1 MKTAPLMK
9 AAMIAVKDCLAVKP
23 EETALVVTD
32 TEKLDIARAF
42 LLALHAIGADATLTI
57 MIPRQYNGQEPPRDI
72 AAAMKASDV
81 VFIPT
86 TRSLSHTKA
95 RMAASKAG
103 ARIASMPGIT
113 EGMMTVG
120 GMTADYRKV
129 SELSWKLTELLDK
142 TKRIQ
147 ITTSRGTNLVMS
159 VEGRKPGTPPDDGWY
174 TESGRWGN
182 LPAGEAYIA
191 PVEESVEGTA
201 VIDGSMASIGSLKDP
216 IRLRIE
222 KGRAVAIEGGVEAA
236 AFRKLL
242 EDIQDPNAY
251 IVGEFGIGT
260 NEKARLMGNIL
271 EDEKVLETV
280 HIALGMNTDM
290 GGKIDSKTHNDGIIL
305 NPTVKFDDR
314 TVLEQGKIVICQV

>member
-1 MKTAPLMK
+1 MKIAPLMK

-42 LLALHAIGADATLTI
+42 LLALHAIGVDATLTI

-81 VFIPT
+81 IFIPT
-86 TRSLSHTKA
+86 TRSLTHTKA

-113 EGMMTVG
+113 EDMMTVG

-142 TKRIQ
+142 AKRVQ

-159 VEGRKPGTPPDDGWY
+159 LEGRKPGTPPDDGLY
-174 TESGRWGN
+174 TEAGRWGN

-201 VIDGSMASIGSLKDP
+201 IIDGSMPPIGSLKDP

-222 KGRAVAIEGGVEAA
+222 KGKAVAIEGGVEAA
-236 AFRKLL
+236 ALRKLL
-242 EDIQDPNAY
+242 EDVQDPNAY
-251 IVGEFGIGT
+251 IVGELGIGT

-305 NPTVKFDDR
+305 NPTVKFDHR

>member
-1 MKTAPLMK
+1 MKTVPLMK

-23 EETALVVTD
+23 KETALVITD
-32 TEKLDIARAF
+32 TGKFDIARAF
-42 LLALHAIGADATLTI
+42 FSALHAIGADATLTT
-57 MIPRQYNGQEPPRDI
+57 MIPRQYNGQEPPGDI

-95 RMAASKAG
+95 RMAASEAG

-113 EGMMTVG
+113 EDMMTVG
-120 GMTADYRKV
+120 GMTADYGKV

-142 TKRIQ
+142 TKKVQ
-147 ITTSRGTNLVMS
+147 ITTPAGTNLVMS
-159 VEGRKPGTPPDDGWY
+159 LEGRRPGTPPDDGLY
-174 TESGRWGN
+174 TEPGRWGN

-191 PVEESVEGTA
+191 PVEESVEGIA
-201 VIDGSMASIGSLKDP
+201 IIDGSMAPIGFLKDP

-236 AFRKLL
+236 TFRKLL

-251 IVGEFGIGT
+251 IVGELGIGT
-260 NEKARLMGNIL
+260 NEKARLIGNIL
-271 EDEKVLETV
+271 EDEKVLKTV
-280 HIALGMNTDM
+280 HIALGMNIDM

-314 TVLEQGKIVICQV
+314 TVLEQGEIMV

>member
-1 MKTAPLMK
+1 MK
-9 AAMIAVKDCLAVKP
+9 AATIAVRDCLAVKT

-32 TEKLDIARAF
+32 TAKLDIALAF
-42 LLALHAIGADATLTI
+42 LLALHAVGVDATLSVMT
-57 MIPRQYNGQEPPRDI
+57 PRRYNGQEPPRDI

-81 VFIPT
+81 VLIPT

-113 EGMMTVG
+113 EDMMTVG
-120 GMTADYRKV
+120 GMTADYPKV

-142 TKRIQ
+142 AKRVQ

-159 VEGRKPGTPPDDGWY
+159 VEGRKPGTPPDDGLY
-174 TESGRWGN
+174 TEPGRWGN

-201 VIDGSMASIGSLKDP
+201 VIDGSMAPIGFLKDP
-216 IRLRIE
+216 ISLRIE
-222 KGRAVAIEGGVEAA
+222 KGKAVAIEGGIEAA
-236 AFRKLL
+236 ALRKLL
-242 EDIQDPNAY
+242 EDIQDPSAY
-251 IVGEFGIGT
+251 IVGELGIGT
-260 NEKARLMGNIL
+260 NEKARLTGNIL
-271 EDEKVLETV
+271 EDEKALKTV
-280 HIALGMNTDM
+280 HIALGMNIDM

-305 NPTVKFDDR
+305 NPTVKFDHR
-314 TVLEQGKIVICQV
+314 TVLEQGNIII